1 MKLTFDEV
9 VFVKT
14 AVEAVS
20 IKAADAPL
28 VAKVIEKLDKE
39 SDRLYKLRT
48 KTQPSNGTLEAAK

>member
-39 SDRLYKLRT
+39 SDRLYKLRA
-48 KTQPSNGTLEAAK
+48 KTQASNGTMEAAK